1 MEVALVLD
9 RFDPR
14 HGGLENW
21 AFQYASWL
29 GREGQHVHIVA
40 AACAPA
46 PGSVPFRLHSL
57 DPSKDR
63 EGFASAAEN
72 FLRRLRPDVVHDLG
86 SGWYYDILQPQ
97 FGSRLA
103 DARQNLLTFPWLERW
118 RLRCSRSARRRLRRM
133 REFERRQYTVPG
145 GRVVAV
151 SALTRSHLQHFNRV
165 PAGRIDLV
173 PNGVSPDDFAPAAD
187 PAGRSFLR
195 RKLRLDDG
203 CSVLLFAAHN
213 FRLKG
218 LAVLLQ
224 ALRRL
229 RAEPLH
235 ALIVGRGEVEKYER
249 LARRLRVDR
258 QVTFCGFVEEIR
270 DYHHVA
276 DFLVHPTFYDPCSL
290 AVLEALASGL
300 PVITTRENGA
310 AESMTPGVEGFVVRA
325 GHAGELAAAIRLL
338 LDPATRARM
347 SVAARAAA
355 LRQTSEQSFRRLFEL
370 YHHIQA
376 SGQGRDSR
384 SWQ

>member
-1 MEVALVLD
+1 
-9 RFDPR
+9 
-14 HGGLENW
+14 
-21 AFQYASWL
+21 
-29 GREGQHVHIVA
+29 
-40 AACAPA
+40 
-46 PGSVPFRLHSL
+46 
-57 DPSKDR
+57 
-63 EGFASAAEN
+63 
-72 FLRRLRPDVVHDLG
+72 
-86 SGWYYDILQPQ
+86 
-97 FGSRLA
+97 
-103 DARQNLLTFPWLERW
+103 
-118 RLRCSRSARRRLRRM
+118 
-133 REFERRQYTVPG
+133 
-145 GRVVAV
+145 
-151 SALTRSHLQHFNRV
+151 
-165 PAGRIDLV
+165 
-173 PNGVSPDDFAPAAD
+173 
-187 PAGRSFLR
+187 
-195 RKLRLDDG
+195 
-203 CSVLLFAAHN
+203 
-213 FRLKG
+213 
-218 LAVLLQ
+218 
-224 ALRRL
+224 
-229 RAEPLH
+229 
-235 ALIVGRGEVEKYER
+235 LIVGRGEVEKYER